1 MMTQTLPLT
10 MILGAAH
17 TGETIGYR
25 VLNLDRSQYSAFA
38 TTGVTESDV
47 SGTYYVSGGVVVPDA
62 GGYIVVGLVA
72 TDYGET
78 NVAASPLA
86 EVGEGTLT
94 MREMLRVML
103 AGLAGKSAGGG
114 TATITFR
121 DVGDAKN
128 RISATVDANGNR
140 TAITLDAT

>member
-1 MMTQTLPLT
+1 MTQTLPLT

-25 VLNLDRSQYSAFA
+25 VLNLDRSQYSAFS
-38 TTGVTESDV
+38 TTGVAESDV
-47 SGTYYVSGGVVVPDA
+47 AGTYYVSGGVVVPDA

-78 NVAASPLA
+78 NVGTSPHA

-94 MREMLRVML
+94 MREMLRVIL
-103 AGLAGKSAGGG
+103 AATAGKSAGGG

-121 DVGDAKN
+121 NIADNKN
-128 RISATVDANGNR
+128 RISATMDENGNR